1 MAGATNQFSLVLEY
15 LKANPRGEEADIV
28 LLSCFGAGM
37 EPGEEKQRVV
47 KHKKDGECALR
58 RSGLQYAIVRPAVLS
73 EEPSGGK
80 ALVFDQGER
89 LTQTI
94 SCADVADVCVK
105 SLHDSEARNRT
116 FDVAYDK
123 GSEGDYELKSMRCVK
138 ELGQLL
144 DARVTATRKKHVIKI
159 TTNKKKNMRREQEK
173 KKKKKNRERIE
184 KEEF

>member
-37 EPGEEKQRVV
+37 EPGEDKHRVV

-123 GSEGDYELKSMRCVK
+123 GSEGDYEL
-138 ELGQLL
+138 
-144 DARVTATRKKHVIKI
+144 VTQVAS
-159 TTNKKKNMRREQEK
+159 KNSGNYLTPALQPL
-173 KKKKKNRERIE
+173 ERNT
-184 KEEF
+184 